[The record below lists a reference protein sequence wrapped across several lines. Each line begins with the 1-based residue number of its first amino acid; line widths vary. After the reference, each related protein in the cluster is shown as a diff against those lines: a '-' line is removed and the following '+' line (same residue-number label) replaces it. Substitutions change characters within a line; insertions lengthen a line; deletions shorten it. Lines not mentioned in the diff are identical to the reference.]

1 MGNDIKSTANE
12 VNLSQKIRELCKEK
26 DAAILAHYY
35 VDGEIQDIADYV
47 GDSFYLANMVKK
59 LPNKV
64 IVFCGVTFM
73 GESASII
80 NPDKKVL
87 IPDMSAE
94 CPMAGMADK
103 KEIIAMREKY
113 EDLAVVCYINSS
125 AKTKALCDVCVTSS
139 NALNIVKALP
149 QKNIYMIPDGN
160 LARWIAG
167 KLPDKNIIPGRG
179 YCYVHH
185 GIMVD
190 DVLKAKKEHPEA
202 LVLTHP
208 ECRIGVCEI
217 SDYVG
222 STSDIIRFASES
234 SCKEFI
240 VCTEIGVSH
249 KLNAQNPQ
257 KIFHFIKKGVCNSMR
272 KLTLES
278 VYDCLI
284 NENTV
289 AEVDDNISRQAIH
302 SLNRMLDFARI

>member
-1 MGNDIKSTANE
+1 MENDIKSTVSK
-12 VNLSQKIRELCKEK
+12 VNLSEKIRELCREK

-35 VDGEIQDIADYV
+35 VDGEIQDLADFV
-47 GDSFYLANMVKK
+47 GDSFYLAKMAKE
-59 LPNKV
+59 LPNKI

-73 GESASII
+73 GESACII

-94 CPMAGMADK
+94 CPMAEMADK
-103 KEIIAMREKY
+103 KEILAMRAKY
-113 EDLAVVCYINSS
+113 EDLAVVCYINSL
-125 AKTKALCDVCVTSS
+125 ARTKALCDVCITSS
-139 NALNIVKALP
+139 NAFNIVKNLP

-160 LARWIAG
+160 LARWIAT
-167 KLPDKNIIPGRG
+167 KLPEKNIIPGKG
-179 YCYVHH
+179 YCHVHH
-185 GIMVD
+185 RITPSD
-190 DVLKAKKEHPEA
+190 ILEAKEKYPGA
-202 LVLTHP
+202 QVLTHP
-208 ECRIGVCEI
+208 ECRIEVCEI

-249 KLNAQNPQ
+249 MLNMQNPQ
-257 KIFHFIKKGVCNSMR
+257 KTFHFIKKGVCNSMR
-272 KLTLES
+272 KLTPES
-278 VYDCLI
+278 VYDCLV
-284 NENTV
+284 NENTI

>member
-1 MGNDIKSTANE
+1 MGNDIKSTVNE

-185 GIMVD
+185 GITVD
-190 DVLKAKKEHPEA
+190 DVLKAKKEYPEA
-202 LVLTHP
+202 PVLTHP
-208 ECRIGVCEI
+208 ECRIEVCEI

-257 KIFHFIKKGVCNSMR
+257 KTFHFIKKGVCNSMR

>member
-1 MGNDIKSTANE
+1 MGNDIKSTVNE

-202 LVLTHP
+202 QVLTHP
-208 ECRIGVCEI
+208 ECRIEVCEI

-257 KIFHFIKKGVCNSMR
+257 KTFHFIKKGVCNSMR

-289 AEVDDNISRQAIH
+289 AEIDDNISRQAIH